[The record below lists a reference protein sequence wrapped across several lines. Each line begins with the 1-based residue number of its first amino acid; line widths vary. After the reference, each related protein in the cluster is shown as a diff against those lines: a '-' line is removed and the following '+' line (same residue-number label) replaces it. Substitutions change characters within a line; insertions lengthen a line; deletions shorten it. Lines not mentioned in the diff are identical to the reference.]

1 MRRGAMPN
9 TDSGF
14 KVDPDAL
21 DSVADMIQNLLDD
34 LSGAHGRVAGS
45 VPEFAKCADIGTA
58 LATFWGTR
66 DNVFADAYGYE
77 HKGITDTYTAIQT
90 QLTNLQN
97 AARSTAASYRAQE
110 QATKDAMKT

>member
-1 MRRGAMPN
+1 MPN

-58 LATFWGTR
+58 LATFWGTLLAA
-66 DNVFADAYGYE
+66 VVY
-77 HKGITDTYTAIQT
+77 I
-90 QLTNLQN
+90 LTCSIVVLLLPPVMPVL
-97 AARSTAASYRAQE
+97 A
-110 QATKDAMKT
+110 